1 MYLRVRVR
9 FVACWFVGSRGLVM
23 WWLLKLV
30 ATGCDFNL
38 SDRHTTISERQA
50 YKALEQKGVVL
61 VWQPTDV
68 ASALALRDLDSAAQ
82 SPHGSVRVE

>member
-1 MYLRVRVR
+1 MVASEVSCHWMR
-9 FVACWFVGSRGLVM
+9 FQE
-23 WWLLKLV
+23 
-30 ATGCDFNL
+30 DL